1 MCMMRKADRYGRLR
15 MKKGDSII
23 LPIQSLNISKDVWGE
38 DAEEFKCVFHKSY
51 TATTSA
57 DYST

>member
-1 MCMMRKADRYGRLR
+1 MCMTRKADRHGRLG

-38 DAEEFKCVFHKSY
+38 DAEEFKYVFHKSY
-51 TATTSA
+51 AAATSA
-57 DYST
+57 DCST

>member
-1 MCMMRKADRYGRLR
+1 MMRKADRYGCFR

-38 DAEEFKCVFHKSY
+38 DAEEFKCVFHKSG
-51 TATTSA
+51 TVATSA
-57 DYST
+57 NCST